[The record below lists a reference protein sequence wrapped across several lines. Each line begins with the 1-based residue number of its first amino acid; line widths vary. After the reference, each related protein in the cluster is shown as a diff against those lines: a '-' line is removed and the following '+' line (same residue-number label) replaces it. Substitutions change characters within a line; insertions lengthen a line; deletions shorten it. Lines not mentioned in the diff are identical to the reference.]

1 MRIAIPRHTA
11 RGAAGTL
18 LVVAG
23 TGILMGIITAEALYP
38 AAYSTGESM
47 ISDLGATEPPDS
59 VILQPSAAIF
69 DVTMAVTGALVVAA
83 AVLAYRAT
91 GRRRLGIPLAI
102 LGTGILGVG
111 LFPGNTAPH
120 PLFAQMAFIGGG
132 IAAVLSGRVVGGAMG
147 WISRALGTT
156 TLVSLALA
164 LTLLEWGPV
173 AGLGEGGIERWIAY
187 PVVLWLVA
195 LGGWLCGGLG
205 PGDEGE
211 RLGAPGGAVHLQGA
225 AGRQREAVGVAV
237 GTTGG
242 RPDPADPGG
251 GAQ

>member
-1 MRIAIPRHTA
+1 MRIPIPRHIA
-11 RGAAGTL
+11 RDAAGVL

-23 TGILMGIITAEALYP
+23 AGILMGIITAEALYP

-69 DVTMAVTGALVVAA
+69 DVTMAVTGALVLAA
-83 AVLAYRAT
+83 AALAGRAT
-91 GRRRLGIPLAI
+91 GRRRLAIPLAV

-111 LFPGNTAPH
+111 LFPGDTAPH

-132 IAAVLSGRVVGGAMG
+132 VAAVLSGRVLGGAMG
-147 WISRALGTT
+147 WISRGLGAT

-164 LTLLEWGPV
+164 LTLLGWGPV
-173 AGLGEGGIERWIAY
+173 EALGEGGIERWIAY
-187 PVVLWLVA
+187 PVVLWLVG
-195 LGGWLCGGLG
+195 LGGWLCGSGA
-205 PGDEGE
+205 GDERE
-211 RLGAPGGAVHLQGA
+211 RLRAARGAVHLEGA
-225 AGRQREAVGVAV
+225 ARPEREALGVAL
-237 GTTGG
+237 GAAGG
-242 RPDPADPGG
+242 RPDPADPGS